1 MGFFICVKE
10 KTMNELKEFK
20 SLLDRIYGSKIK
32 ASKDLGVSRQSI
44 NNWYTG
50 KHKIPIIILK
60 YLRKIS

>member
-1 MGFFICVKE
+1 
-10 KTMNELKEFK
+10 MNELQEFK

-44 NNWYTG
+44 NNLYTG

>member
-1 MGFFICVKE
+1 
-10 KTMNELKEFK
+10 MNELKEFK
-20 SLLDRIYGSKIK
+20 SLLDRIYSSKIK